1 MQCVHASVHMFIE
14 FVCVRVFKGKTKN
27 VPNLYSLDGPLFMYP
42 LPWDKKNVHVSTK
55 IDFILC
61 CMPSRRPSCGKTA
74 ALMKRKEEVCKH
86 STCLCLL
93 QLKHGDIPVGV
104 AKISHI
110 GKHVAVRLASL

>member
-1 MQCVHASVHMFIE
+1 M
-14 FVCVRVFKGKTKN
+14 
-27 VPNLYSLDGPLFMYP
+27 FMYP
-42 LPWDKKNVHVSTK
+42 PRSTSYYVVCLL
-55 IDFILC
+55 DG
-61 CMPSRRPSCGKTA
+61 RRVVLVQTQQHRETA

-104 AKISHI
+104 AKISPI